1 MADNTEQII
10 QDTLVTPLPLLLTQ
24 TAQAI
29 AEAQLALDETSMRLQ
44 QELDLL
50 SAEARTEAEE
60 EPTGLARFQIDAT
73 WYHIPEVE
81 VSLKMSLA
89 MEVREQ
95 VSSSGKTI
103 YRPRILSI
111 PHNSRSKNLTN
122 FEAEGTST
130 LKARIVSIPPAQRT
144 A

>member
-1 MADNTEQII
+1 MANSTQQII
-10 QDTLVTPLPLLLTQ
+10 QDTLVLPLPLLLTQ

-44 QELDLL
+44 QELDQL
-50 SAEARTEAEE
+50 SADA
-60 EPTGLARFQIDAT
+60 GDLARFQIDAT

-81 VSLKMSLA
+81 VDLKMSLS

-95 VSSSGKTI
+95 VSSGGKKI
-103 YRPRILSI
+103 FIPRLLSI

-122 FEAEGTST
+122 FEAEGVSS

-144 A
+144 T